1 MKNYNSNY
9 GLPQNVALVGASE
22 TMSTVDLRDMIN
34 SARKDF
40 GEPPVE
46 NSHFIKRVEDE
57 LYGELGDSKI
67 FRHPQSGAAMRFY
80 DLTIEQCTL
89 VGMRESK
96 SVRRM
101 VLSKIKE
108 LEAKQAPVLPQT
120 FAEALRVAAD
130 LAEQNEK
137 QSLMLEQQ
145 KPAVEFVENYA
156 TADTGSRGFRQVAKV
171 LKANEKEFRA
181 FLSDSKIMYRLG
193 GEWAPYSN
201 HIDAGRFEVK
211 TGVTGEHAYSQA
223 KFTPKGMIWIA
234 GLWGQY
240 QASKMDV
247 ISE

>member
-1 MKNYNSNY
+1 MSNLVMFGSEKATMNSLDLMAMVNEARESSGEAIIRRNQFHERVADELDGEHYNFFVVGNANGTTSRVFD
-9 GLPQNVALVGASE
+9 LSFDQCALVA
-22 TMSTVDLRDMIN
+22 
-34 SARKDF
+34 
-40 GEPPVE
+40 
-46 NSHFIKRVEDE
+46 
-57 LYGELGDSKI
+57 
-67 FRHPQSGAAMRFY
+67 
-80 DLTIEQCTL
+80 
-89 VGMRESK
+89 MRESK

-108 LEAKQAPVLPQT
+108 LEAKQAPALPQT

-137 QSLMLEQQ
+137 QALMLEQQ

-156 TADTGSRGFRQVAKV
+156 NADTGSRGFRQVAKV

-193 GEWAPYSN
+193 GEWVPYSK

-211 TGVTGEHAYSQA
+211 TGVAGEHAYSQA

-240 QASKMDV
+240 QASKIDV